1 MCQGFAILCNVRTHA
16 EMIVMGGA
24 DFGPIGPRARRARR
38 TRETHRRECALPG
51 HEASYRRARRAR
63 ATQVDRLPLGDRRAR
78 SIVARHHGEAAAAAA
93 VEEYE
98 RKARGGEPDSMPE
111 LELAAGATLVDV
123 LVASGLAPSRTRATN
138 DLKNNAIAV
147 DGVRTKDN
155 LVLAVGAHV
164 VRSGKNRFARVTI
177 T

>member
-1 MCQGFAILCNVRTHA
+1 
-16 EMIVMGGA
+16 
-24 DFGPIGPRARRARR
+24 
-38 TRETHRRECALPG
+38 
-51 HEASYRRARRAR
+51 
-63 ATQVDRLPLGDRRAR
+63 
-78 SIVARHHGEAAAAAA
+78 
-93 VEEYE
+93 
-98 RKARGGEPDSMPE
+98 MPE
-111 LELAAGATLVDV
+111 LELAAGATLVDI

-177 T
+177 TDQ